1 LRRRKKWTKSRD
13 LQYLV
18 AFVVVA
24 TLVTSGIAYG
34 ILHPPSSERFF
45 AMWILGSEGLAEHY
59 YPDDDPNLG
68 MGEEVDWALGVY
80 NHMGSI
86 QYVVVRVK
94 LLNSTIAGPDEVS
107 GTPSP
112 VSPILEFTRVLADN
126 ETWSIPFGWR
136 IESLG
141 SKDSNIVLTAL
152 SINQV
157 PFNGQLVSA
166 VSGFNY
172 RFVFELWFYD
182 GASGDL
188 AFSWRS
194 DRFSHSVWTQMWF
207 NATATD

>member
-1 LRRRKKWTKSRD
+1 
-13 LQYLV
+13 V
-18 AFVVVA
+18 VFVVVA
-24 TLVTSGIAYG
+24 TLVTSGIAYAF
-34 ILHPPSSERFF
+34 LYPPSSERFF

-59 YPDDDPNLG
+59 FPDDDPNLG
-68 MGEEVDWALGVY
+68 MAEEVDWTLGVY

-94 LLNSTIAGPDEVS
+94 LLNSTIAGPDDVS

-126 ETWSIPFGWR
+126 ETWFIPFAWR
-136 IESLG
+136 IESLSSG
-141 SKDSNIVLTAL
+141 DSNTVLTAL

-182 GASGDL
+182 VASGDL

-194 DRFSHSVWTQMWF
+194 DRSSHSVWTQMWF
-207 NATATD
+207 NATVAD